1 MSTATAAMAPNRAL
15 IGIAFMLLASSMFP
29 VMNGL
34 AQVLSG
40 RYTTEQV
47 VWARAA
53 SHFVFILALFAP
65 RYGSALVRTLTPKW
79 QIIRSG
85 VHLASM
91 LCFFTGVKYLPL
103 AKAASISFTAPF
115 FVALLA
121 WPLLGE
127 RITMGRMMAV
137 IVAFFGVLIV
147 IRPGS
152 EVFQWAS
159 LYMLGSA
166 ICYAL
171 YQILTR
177 RVTRQDSAETC
188 AVYSAL
194 VGTVVMTA
202 VVPFAWIPIMGWV
215 DAGLLFSLGIIGG
228 IAHYFVARA
237 MTYAQA
243 SVIAPFGYWQLV
255 GAVIVGYLISG
266 YLPDAF
272 TWIGAGIIV
281 CAGVYIAWCEARE
294 RPALRPQ
301 RA

>member
-1 MSTATAAMAPNRAL
+1 MTTAVAASAAPNRAL
-15 IGIAFMLLASSMFP
+15 LGIACMLIAASLFP

-34 AQVLSG
+34 VQIMSQT
-40 RYTTEQV
+40 YTTEQV

-53 SHFVFILALFAP
+53 SHLVFMLALFAP
-65 RYGSALVRTLTPKW
+65 RFGVALVRTGALKW
-79 QIIRSG
+79 QIVRSSI
-85 VHLASM
+85 HLASM
-91 LCFFTGVKYLPL
+91 LFFFTGVKYLPL

-127 RITMGRMMAV
+127 RITPARTLAV
-137 IVAFFGVLIV
+137 IVAFLGVLVV

-159 LYMLGSA
+159 LLMLGSA

-177 RVTRQDSAETC
+177 FVVRHDSAETSV
-188 AVYSAL
+188 VYSAL
-194 VGTVVMTA
+194 VGTVVMSLA
-202 VVPFAWIPIMGWV
+202 VPFAWTPIGSLT
-215 DAGLLFSLGIIGG
+215 DAALLFSLGIIGG
-228 IAHYFVARA
+228 FGHYFVARA

-243 SVIAPFGYWQLV
+243 NVVAPFGYWQLV

-266 YLPDAF
+266 YLPDLL
-272 TWIGAGIIV
+272 TWVGAAIIV

-294 RPALRPQ
+294 RSA
-301 RA
+301 